1 MNKFSSA
8 IFSIGKNCTDVKFS
22 LCSVQTM
29 HCLLWSVFSPYDSIC
44 GISLLLFVLYH
55 PRFLPIDFPW
65 WKLVSSEHTFYPFY
79 FSRKTMRTWRLHST
93 TWLKSFTIFTR
104 RKLNR
109 WRHWHRTFIFVL
121 FSPWWEGRSIFSLH
135 NFYLSRKAFLKI
147 EVSTFLQLKGLILG
161 FSFLRIF
168 QPNLLKLV
176 YLLLLFSHVKYWQ
189 VLVYV

>member
-1 MNKFSSA
+1 MY
-8 IFSIGKNCTDVKFS
+8 
-22 LCSVQTM
+22 
-29 HCLLWSVFSPYDSIC
+29 CLLRSVFSPYDSIC

-65 WKLVSSEHTFYPFY
+65 WKLVSSEHTFFPFY
-79 FSRKTMRTWRLHST
+79 FSRKTMRTWKLHST

-104 RKLNR
+104 KKLNR
-109 WRHWHRTFIFVL
+109 WRHWHRTFIFVV

-135 NFYLSRKAFLKI
+135 NFYYAFLKI

-176 YLLLLFSHVKYWQ
+176 YLLLFFFSFHDLSFSYKILASSSLC
-189 VLVYV
+189 LVFKHSGDVCSYHSTQSMRTDS

>member
-1 MNKFSSA
+1 MFCLGHVLLAKKC
-8 IFSIGKNCTDVKFS
+8 IFSLWFHLWHIITP
-22 LCSVQTM
+22 LCAIPSQIPSNRLSMVET
-29 HCLLWSVFSPYDSIC
+29 
-44 GISLLLFVLYH
+44 
-55 PRFLPIDFPW
+55 RFLRTYF
-65 WKLVSSEHTFYPFY
+65 FFPFY
-79 FSRKTMRTWRLHST
+79 FSRKTMRTWKLHST

-109 WRHWHRTFIFVL
+109 WRHWHRTFIFVV

-135 NFYLSRKAFLKI
+135 NFYLFRKAFLKI

>member
-1 MNKFSSA
+1 MNKFSSV
-8 IFSIGKNCTDVKFS
+8 IFSIGKNCTDVQFS
-22 LCSVQTM
+22 IPSQIPSNRLSMVET
-29 HCLLWSVFSPYDSIC
+29 
-44 GISLLLFVLYH
+44 
-55 PRFLPIDFPW
+55 RFLRTYFFFP
-65 WKLVSSEHTFYPFY
+65 FI
-79 FSRKTMRTWRLHST
+79 FSRKTMRTWKLHST

-109 WRHWHRTFIFVL
+109 WRHWHRTFIFVV

-135 NFYLSRKAFLKI
+135 NFYLFRKAFLKI

>member
-22 LCSVQTM
+22 LCSVQAM
-29 HCLLWSVFSPYDSIC
+29 YCLLRSVFSPYDSIC
-44 GISLLLFVLYH
+44 GISLLLLCYTIPDSFQSTFH
-55 PRFLPIDFPW
+55 GGNSFPQNI
-65 WKLVSSEHTFYPFY
+65 LFFPFY

-109 WRHWHRTFIFVL
+109 WRHWHRTFIFVV

-135 NFYLSRKAFLKI
+135 NFY
-147 EVSTFLQLKGLILG
+147 
-161 FSFLRIF
+161 
-168 QPNLLKLV
+168 
-176 YLLLLFSHVKYWQ
+176 
-189 VLVYV
+189 

>member
-1 MNKFSSA
+1 MIPSVAYHYS
-8 IFSIGKNCTDVKFS
+8 S
-22 LCSVQTM
+22 LCYTI
-29 HCLLWSVFSPYDSIC
+29 PDSFQSTFHGGNSFPQNI
-44 GISLLLFVLYH
+44 LF
-55 PRFLPIDFPW
+55 F
-65 WKLVSSEHTFYPFY
+65 PFY
-79 FSRKTMRTWRLHST
+79 FSRKTMRTWKLHST

-109 WRHWHRTFIFVL
+109 WRHWHRIFIFVV

-135 NFYLSRKAFLKI
+135 NFYLFRKAFLKI